1 MWNLYTIF
9 IWNPCFPKKP
19 LFIINHAWWHR
30 RVYIASVCTAK
41 ASVACHIIAHQRHRH
56 MPVMHWCTA
65 SSHLYEYG
73 TGLRVCVCVD
83 PGGRASFFPRS
94 SCSRRHRAGRTKRT
108 GVVASCHS
116 RPHGV
121 FACRHGWLMDPTLFA
136 GASSRRSRARSSAF
150 GAWHCGWF

>member
-73 TGLRVCVCVD
+73 TGLRVCVCVWTLVHE
-83 PGGRASFFPRS
+83 PFFFQKLVFSPP
-94 SCSRRHRAGRTKRT
+94 SRWSNET

-116 RPHGV
+116 RPRGV
-121 FACRHGWLMDPTLFA
+121 RVRRAAMAGWWILLYLP
-136 GASSRRSRARSSAF
+136 ASSRRSRARSSAF